1 MGCMVSD
8 VDLVEMAKHF
18 PLRTDVPGDF
28 LDVLISLLIYDF
40 LLYSKY
46 HITVLELEPTR
57 MKPNMPDRFGF
68 CLSLIQFNGICPEIY

>member
-18 PLRTDVPGDF
+18 PLRKDVPGDC

-40 LLYSKY
+40 LQYS
-46 HITVLELEPTR
+46 IIL
-57 MKPNMPDRFGF
+57 
-68 CLSLIQFNGICPEIY
+68 QF